1 MSSFGETLRS
11 AREAKGLTCSQVA
24 AQTHMLVQI
33 VEEMER
39 EDFHRIPAPIYG
51 RGFVRLF
58 ANCVGLDPVP
68 LVREF
73 MDIYEGRRTPTVS
86 IRQVPTKPVPEP
98 ITEPVPEPEPI
109 TEPVPEPEPIPAPV
123 PEPEPIPEP
132 VPEPEPI
139 PAPVPEPEPI
149 PAPAPEPE
157 PIPEPVPE
165 PEPIP
170 APVPEPEPIPE
181 PVPEPE
187 PIPAPIPEPEPIPEP
202 VPEPEPIPV
211 PIPEPEPIPEPVPEP
226 EPEPIPEPIPEPTP
240 ALVPEPPPV
249 VRGLDLFEQPP
260 ARLPKDDRPLFES
273 SPVPVQQEKPKTS
286 SELPPPIDLDS
297 SPYITPDYDEG
308 GPSATERFRKSLSAI
323 SAGVLNRVRNIPRRA
338 WRITALV
345 LCAILSIAFIVW
357 SIVKLYQ
364 ATTPTTNSQQP
375 EEPPKDVPVVAAD
388 KPATGNNVPKQNV
401 KKEPKAKTPPAKSS
415 VKTGKSPVKP
425 GSLISTGQNVPNLFV
440 D

>member
-98 ITEPVPEPEPI
+98 IP
-109 TEPVPEPEPIPAPV
+109 EPVPEPEPIPPPIA
-123 PEPEPIPEP
+123 EPEPIPEP
-132 VPEPEPI
+132 VPEPI
-139 PAPVPEPEPI
+139 PEPV
-149 PAPAPEPE
+149 PE

-165 PEPIP
+165 PIP
-170 APVPEPEPIPE
+170 EPVPEPISEPVPEPIPE
-181 PVPEPE
+181 PVS
-187 PIPAPIPEPEPIPEP
+187 EPIPEP
-202 VPEPEPIPV
+202 
-211 PIPEPEPIPEPVPEP
+211 
-226 EPEPIPEPIPEPTP
+226 
-240 ALVPEPPPV
+240 VPEPPPV

-260 ARLPKDDRPLFES
+260 ARPPKDDLPLFGS
-273 SPVPVQQEKPKTS
+273 SSAPAQQEPHKS
-286 SELPPPIDLDS
+286 SSGLPPPIDLDS
-297 SPYITPDYDEG
+297 SPYLTQDYGEG
-308 GPSATERFRKSLSAI
+308 VPSAMERFRNRLSAF
-323 SAGVLNRVRNIPRRA
+323 SAGVVNRVRSIPRRT

-345 LCAILSIAFIVW
+345 LCAVLSIAFIVW
-357 SIVKLYQ
+357 SIGKLYQ
-364 ATTPTTNSQQP
+364 ATTPTDTAQQP
-375 EEPPKDVPVVAAD
+375 ENPPESVPAVAVDKPTASKDVP
-388 KPATGNNVPKQNV
+388 NQNV
-401 KKEPKAKTPPAKSS
+401 KQVPKVKAKPAQASAQ
-415 VKTGKSPVKP
+415 TGKSPVKP
-425 GSLISTGQNVPNLFV
+425 GTLISTGQNVPNLFV

>member
-98 ITEPVPEPEPI
+98 VPEPEPI
-109 TEPVPEPEPIPAPV
+109 PAPVPEPEPIPAPV
-123 PEPEPIPEP
+123 PEPEPIPE
-132 VPEPEPI
+132 
-139 PAPVPEPEPI
+139 PVPEPEPI

-187 PIPAPIPEPEPIPEP
+187 PEPIPEP
-202 VPEPEPIPV
+202 V
-211 PIPEPEPIPEPVPEP
+211 
-226 EPEPIPEPIPEPTP
+226 PEPTP

-260 ARLPKDDRPLFES
+260 ARLPKDDRPLFGS

-286 SELPPPIDLDS
+286 SGLPPPIDLDS

-345 LCAILSIAFIVW
+345 LCAILSIVFIVW
-357 SIVKLYQ
+357 SIGKLYQ
-364 ATTPTTNSQQP
+364 ATTPTANSQQP
-375 EEPPKDVPVVAAD
+375 EEPTKDVPVVAAD
-388 KPATGNNVPKQNV
+388 KPATGNSVPKQNV
-401 KKEPKAKTPPAKSS
+401 KQEPKVKTPPAKSS